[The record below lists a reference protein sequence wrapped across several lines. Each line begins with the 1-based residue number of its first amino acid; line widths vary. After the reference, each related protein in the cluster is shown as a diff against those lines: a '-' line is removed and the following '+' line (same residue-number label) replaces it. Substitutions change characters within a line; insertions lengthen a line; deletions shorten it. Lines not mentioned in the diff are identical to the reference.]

1 MSLSAGEIAARLDG
15 ILIGDPDIQ
24 ISGVADAKEAS
35 VGEIT
40 FAEEDRFFDVA
51 SAGGASA
58 ILVSGTYECERKS
71 IIQVKN
77 VRVGWAQ
84 LLDWFHPEE
93 TNPTGIHPG
102 SHVDDSAV
110 VAASA
115 SIGPGCVI
123 GKNVSIGSGAVLCG
137 GNHIGPECVI
147 GENSKLF
154 PNAILYA
161 NSRIGKRVRIQSGAI
176 VGSDG
181 YVFDGGKHRKIA
193 QIGGVVIG
201 DDVELG
207 ANVTIDRGAVGDTS
221 IGEGTKIDNLV
232 QIAHNV
238 VIGKHCIIISQT
250 GIAGSTEI
258 GDYTIIAGQVGIAG
272 HLKIGSL
279 VTIVAQSGVMRDIPV
294 GQKVAG

>member
-1 MSLSAGEIAARLDG
+1 M
-15 ILIGDPDIQ
+15 
-24 ISGVADAKEAS
+24 
-35 VGEIT
+35 
-40 FAEEDRFFDVA
+40 
-51 SAGGASA
+51 
-58 ILVSGTYECERKS
+58 
-71 IIQVKN
+71 
-77 VRVGWAQ
+77 
-84 LLDWFHPEE
+84 
-93 TNPTGIHPG
+93 
-102 SHVDDSAV
+102 
-110 VAASA
+110 
-115 SIGPGCVI
+115 
-123 GKNVSIGSGAVLCG
+123 
-137 GNHIGPECVI
+137 I
-147 GENSKLF
+147 GEDSKLF

-176 VGSDG
+176 VGSDGYG